1 MRKKDSAKA
10 PLRNLMRR
18 TRDEYRGRLDVIQK
32 GESNE
37 CCKDIGNYS
46 IVFQEL

>member
-1 MRKKDSAKA
+1 MRKKDSA
-10 PLRNLMRR
+10 
-18 TRDEYRGRLDVIQK
+18 RLDVIQK

>member
-10 PLRNLMRR
+10 PLGNLMRH
-18 TRDEYRGRLDVIQK
+18 TRLDVIQK